1 MAREGAMGS
10 GATPRSRVGPW
21 TLGFVVFAGAM
32 MIMGGIFQF
41 IQGLAAVINDD
52 FFLLTRN
59 YAFDLDV
66 TSWGWVH
73 MITGIVV
80 MLAGFYVFTG
90 NLAARMVG
98 IAIALISAVI
108 NFFYIPYYP
117 VWSLLIIAID
127 IGVIWALATYD
138 TGDATDL
145 VG

>member
-1 MAREGAMGS
+1 M
-10 GATPRSRVGPW
+10 
-21 TLGFVVFAGAM
+21 GFVVFAGAM

-41 IQGLAAVINDD
+41 IQGLAAVFQDD
-52 FFLLTRN
+52 FFVLTRN

-73 MITGIVV
+73 MITGAVV
-80 MLAGFYVFTG
+80 FLAGLYVFTG

-98 IAIALISAVI
+98 IAIALISAII

-138 TGDATDL
+138 TGDADL
-145 VG
+145 VS

>member
-1 MAREGAMGS
+1 MAREGAMG

-21 TLGFVVFAGAM
+21 TMGFVVFAGAM

-41 IQGLAAVINDD
+41 IQGLAAVIQDD
-52 FFLLTRN
+52 FFVLTRN

-90 NLAARMVG
+90 NLAARMLG
-98 IAIALISAVI
+98 IAIAIISGII

-127 IGVIWALATYD
+127 IGVVWALATYD
-138 TGDATDL
+138 TGDASDL

>member
-1 MAREGAMGS
+1 MG

-21 TLGFVVFAGAM
+21 TMGFVVFAGAM

-41 IQGLAAVINDD
+41 IQGLAAVIQDD
-52 FFLLTRN
+52 FFVLTRN

-90 NLAARMVG
+90 NLAARMLG
-98 IAIALISAVI
+98 IAIAIISGII

-127 IGVIWALATYD
+127 IGVVWALATYD
-138 TGDATDL
+138 TGDASDL